1 METFPSTQT
10 ELEKIGN
17 RIKALRK
24 QRGYRS
30 YEIFAY
36 EHNIHRSQW
45 GKYEKGANLNFV
57 TLVKITAVLGVS
69 LKEFFSEGFD

>member
-10 ELEKIGN
+10 ELQQIGN
-17 RIKALRK
+17 RIKTLRK

-57 TLVKITAVLGVS
+57 TLVKVTALLGVS

>member
-10 ELEKIGN
+10 ELQQIGN
-17 RIKALRK
+17 RIKTLRK
-24 QRGYRS
+24 QKGYRS

-57 TLVKITAVLGVS
+57 TLVKVTAMLGVS

>member
-1 METFPSTQT
+1 METFPSTHT

-17 RIKALRK
+17 RIKSLRK

-57 TLVKITAVLGVS
+57 TLVKVTALLGVS